1 MAKKRNLKRQINYI
15 CSDLFA
21 ETIATAL
28 YSSKNNK
35 EAIDDT
41 LTTVIIMRNDF
52 IKRISHPEPGKKPH
66 VYYKSLIKEFNLQ
79 VSDRIDK
86 IGNLW

>member
-41 LTTVIIMRNDF
+41 LTNVIIMRNDF
-52 IKRISHPEPGKKPH
+52 IKRISTQ
-66 VYYKSLIKEFNLQ
+66 N
-79 VSDRIDK
+79 RA
-86 IGNLW
+86 